1 MIPEHPSNNMS
12 VYMEHR
18 IDDLMSVASIL
29 RSTNIDNS
37 SLLTI
42 HSDEIRR
49 TLRKVSKLKTLHRR

>member
-37 SLLTI
+37 SLLAI
-42 HSDEIRR
+42 HSDETSR
-49 TLRKVSKLKTLHRR
+49 TL

>member
-42 HSDEIRR
+42 HSDEIR